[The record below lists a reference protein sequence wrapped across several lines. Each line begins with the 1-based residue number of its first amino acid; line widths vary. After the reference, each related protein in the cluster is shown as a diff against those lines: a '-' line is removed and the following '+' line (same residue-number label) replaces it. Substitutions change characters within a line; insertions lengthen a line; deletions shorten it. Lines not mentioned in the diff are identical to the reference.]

1 MTVTP
6 AALERRL
13 QQAEARASLAI
24 GASEPVQRFLSLLN
38 TLDAHKLAHKL
49 RAALEEI
56 AERIGMRDEQE
67 ESPNVT
73 AARERVRRYE
83 EGLNSGDVKEARLKL
98 EIFAFTDLKAL
109 LEALDDRRG
118 ASRGRRSCRRA
129 HDLALDAWCRSVGRV
144 ALRPVALVSPGE
156 AVRLRTRLWQRSR
169 ENNVSAG
176 MTGKES
182 A

>member
-1 MTVTP
+1 MTMTP

-24 GASEPVQRFLSLLN
+24 GASEPVQRFMSLLT
-38 TLDAHKLAHKL
+38 TLDAHKLAPEL

-83 EGLNSGDVKEARLKL
+83 EGLNSGDVRAARRDIELY
-98 EIFAFTDLKAL
+98 AFTDLKVL
-109 LEALDDRRG
+109 LEALDTRRG
-118 ASRGRRSCRRA
+118 
-129 HDLALDAWCRSVGRV
+129 
-144 ALRPVALVSPGE
+144 GE
-156 AVRLRTRLWQRSR
+156 
-169 ENNVSAG
+169 
-176 MTGKES
+176 
-182 A
+182 